1 MDWGRKKP
9 QNRHKKLDGPENLNY
24 NRNRISNIRKREGT
38 AVFAELSLK
47 KDDLITV
54 RWRDIK

>member
-9 QNRHKKLDGPENLNY
+9 QTRHKKLDGLENLNY
-24 NRNRISNIRKREGT
+24 ISKQNFEYPEVGRP

-54 RWRDIK
+54 RRRDIK

>member
-24 NRNRISNIRKREGT
+24 NRNRISNIRKREDA

>member
-24 NRNRISNIRKREGT
+24 NRNRISNIRKWEGA

>member
-9 QNRHKKLDGPENLNY
+9 QNRHKKLDRPENLNY
-24 NRNRISNIRKREGT
+24 NRNRISNIRKREGA

-54 RWRDIK
+54 R